1 MTHPMAPVRTLLV
14 LTATVAA
21 AFPLSDAARAPLAT
35 VTAGLGRASADAPT
49 FEQALTALCAAA
61 LVICYAVWVLG
72 VLLTVLDVLLS
83 GAPRDAVRRVP
94 CPRLARVLAVSVLGA
109 SLAVSSPVSADPPHD
124 SRRTAPAGIGTGH
137 PLAGLP
143 LPDRVATGSVSPAR
157 AVPAPAAPRHHE
169 VSRGDTLW
177 AVASRALPPDAPDG
191 AVDRAWRRIAAANR
205 GVVDDPDLIFPGT
218 VLRVPPPDELLGED
232 QP

>member
-1 MTHPMAPVRTLLV
+1 V
-14 LTATVAA
+14 LAATVAA
-21 AFPLSDAARAPLAT
+21 AFPLSASARPPLAT
-35 VTAGLGRASADAPT
+35 VAAALVRHSTDAPT

-61 LVICYAVWVLG
+61 LVTCYAAWVLG

-83 GAPRDAVRRVP
+83 GAPREAVRRVP

-124 SRRTAPAGIGTGH
+124 SRRTAPAGIGSGH

-143 LPDRVATGSVSPAR
+143 LPDRVATGQVSTVRAGPASA
-157 AVPAPAAPRHHE
+157 AVRHHE
-169 VSRGDTLW
+169 VARGDTLW
-177 AVASRALPPDAPDG
+177 AVASQALPPDAPDQ

-218 VLRVPPPDELLGED
+218 VLRVPPLDELLGED
-232 QP
+232 QT